1 MKDIVVI
8 IPTYDPNDTIMSEFM
23 SKLQK
28 EFKNI
33 IVVNDGCRSEFDDFF
48 KKMGEKKIKIL
59 RNNVNLG
66 KGMALK
72 HAYNYVLNEYPK
84 CKGVVSADC
93 DGQHTVEDIKKIAE
107 VVLKKQDALVIG
119 VRDFNQ
125 EIVPKRSK
133 FGNKMT
139 RIVMEELIDLSITDT
154 QTGLRGMSYEL
165 IKTFIRTSGE
175 RYEYETN
182 ELIDCK
188 EKDIPIVEVPIETIY
203 IDGNSESHFNPISD
217 SIKIYKLFSR
227 YFAKLLMSIIINLII
242 FNIVLRFV
250 TLPSVITITLGIV
263 IANLVCAK
271 IGKLREVDI
280 VNHIVYVTTLVVLTL
295 ILSGITNIPNTIC
308 YIICMLASYLLIRIF
323 FE

>member
-23 SKLQK
+23 TKLQK

-48 KKMGEKKIKIL
+48 KKLGDKKIKVL
-59 RNNVNLG
+59 KNNVNLG

-84 CKGVVSADC
+84 CKGVISADC

-107 VVLKKQDALVIG
+107 SVLANQDALVIG

-133 FGNKMT
+133 FGNKVT
-139 RIVMEELIDLSITDT
+139 RIVMEELIDLTVTDT

-165 IKTFIRTSGE
+165 IKTFIRISGE

-182 ELIDCK
+182 ELIECK
-188 EKDIPIVEVPIETIY
+188 EKNIPIVEVPIETIY

-217 SIKIYKLFSR
+217 SIKIYKMFSD
-227 YFAKLLMSIIINLII
+227 YFAKLVLKIIINLII
-242 FNIVLRFV
+242 FCTILKFV
-250 TLPSVITITLGIV
+250 TLPSIITITFAIV
-263 IANLVCAK
+263 IANLICDK
-271 IGKLREVDI
+271 FIKLKEIDI
-280 VNHIVYVTTLVVLTL
+280 VNRIVYVTTLVVLTL
-295 ILSGITNIPNTIC
+295 ILSGITNISYTIC
-308 YIICMLASYLLIRIF
+308 YIVCMMFAYALIRMF